1 MNDDKPSDKDD
12 TYLPLPTESGQSAH
26 DNRQPAA
33 DLVRKKVEA
42 AYKKEPSVA
51 TEALDIA
58 ELGASIQRS
67 RHQQFIYD
75 LTNSGKSLV
84 EIQTAWHEYYAGL
97 TDAEKH
103 QVWQEFYDAHSQASQ
118 FPSAGEAIQAK
129 AAALTRGLPKAQLPK
144 AIKELHRSAGE
155 LKKHISS
162 RAAKRPAVRPK
173 KHLQS
178 LVFGVAV
185 GAIAV
190 LIVMFS
196 FFNERFIAPLIQ
208 PSRSSSNIQLISS
221 SAASS
226 NNSEIIIPKINV
238 QIPVVYDVYSTD
250 EATVLKALENG
261 VVNYGDSARP
271 GQNGNVDIVGHSS
284 NNIFN
289 KGKYKFAFVLLSRME
304 TGDTFYLQKDGQRY
318 TYRIYKKEVVKPG
331 NTSVLAP
338 QTDKPAVA
346 TLITC
351 DPPGTSV
358 NRLIVVGEQIDP
370 SPTAN
375 SPKVTDNVLATQ
387 TNIIPG
393 NAPTLWSRLWS
404 WFNR

>member
-1 MNDDKPSDKDD
+1 M
-12 TYLPLPTESGQSAH
+12 
-26 DNRQPAA
+26 R
-33 DLVRKKVEA
+33 
-42 AYKKEPSVA
+42 SVM
-51 TEALDIA
+51 
-58 ELGASIQRS
+58 
-67 RHQQFIYD
+67 
-75 LTNSGKSLV
+75 
-84 EIQTAWHEYYAGL
+84 
-97 TDAEKH
+97 
-103 QVWQEFYDAHSQASQ
+103 
-118 FPSAGEAIQAK
+118 
-129 AAALTRGLPKAQLPK
+129 
-144 AIKELHRSAGE
+144 
-155 LKKHISS
+155 
-162 RAAKRPAVRPK
+162 
-173 KHLQS
+173 
-178 LVFGVAV
+178 FGIGI

-226 NNSEIIIPKINV
+226 NDSEIIIPKINV

-318 TYRIYKKEVVKPG
+318 TYRIYKKEVVKPE

-351 DPPGTSV
+351 DPPGTSI